1 MIYSKFSSFTPQ
13 TFSFFGKIKIGKK
26 EKGNRENKKLSLK
39 MPVDLLKSVAPLTFC
54 QIYELRCF
62 KSTLIRKNYVLKNVF
77 S

>member
-1 MIYSKFSSFTPQ
+1 MNFSLFFLRL
-13 TFSFFGKIKIGKK
+13 FSIFGKCLIGNVNL
-26 EKGNRENKKLSLK
+26 GNLGKTLL
-39 MPVDLLKSVAPLTFC
+39 DLNYSEYQLKSVEWHGFC